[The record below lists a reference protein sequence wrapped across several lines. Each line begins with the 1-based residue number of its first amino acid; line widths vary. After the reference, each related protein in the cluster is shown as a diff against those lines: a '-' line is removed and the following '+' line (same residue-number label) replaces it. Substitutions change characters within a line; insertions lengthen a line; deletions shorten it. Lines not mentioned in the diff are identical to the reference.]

1 MFNLTPQE
9 RQAVIFL
16 VSVALIGLGISFLAK
31 RSVTIKNIACL
42 NEHLGKINLNRADQ
56 ESLMIVPGIG
66 KKLAER
72 IIAYR
77 NQNSTF
83 SSVEELKNIKGFRG
97 YRFEKIK
104 GLIYVE
110 Q

>member
-1 MFNLTPQE
+1 MFNFTPQE
-9 RQAVIFL
+9 RQAVTFL
-16 VSVALIGLGISFLAK
+16 ITVALIGLGVSFLAK
-31 RSVTIKNIACL
+31 RSAAIKNIACL

-77 NQNSTF
+77 RQNSTF
-83 SSVEELKNIKGFRG
+83 SSVEELKNIKGFGG

-110 Q
+110 

>member
-1 MFNLTPQE
+1 MFNLTPHE

-16 VSVALIGLGISFLAK
+16 VTVALIGLGISFLAK
-31 RSVTIKNIACL
+31 RSATVKNSACI
-42 NEHLGKINLNRADQ
+42 NEHLGKINLNRADR
-56 ESLMIVPGIG
+56 EALMIVPGIG

-77 NQNSTF
+77 EQNSAF
-83 SSVEELKNIKGFRG
+83 SSVEELKNIKGFGG
-97 YRFEKIK
+97 YRFEKIR

-110 Q
+110 